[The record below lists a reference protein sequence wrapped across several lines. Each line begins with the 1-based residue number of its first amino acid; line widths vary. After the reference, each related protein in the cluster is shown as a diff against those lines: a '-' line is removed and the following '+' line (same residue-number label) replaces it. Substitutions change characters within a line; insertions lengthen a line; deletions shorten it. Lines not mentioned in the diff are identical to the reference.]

1 MEKGVKLEGVR
12 GVRYMYHDPCHTPMK
27 THKRSRWSTS

>member
-1 MEKGVKLEGVR
+1 MEKGIKLDGVQ

-27 THKRSRWSTS
+27 THAPLKVVNG

>member
-1 MEKGVKLEGVR
+1 MEKGMKLDGVQ

-27 THKRSRWSTS
+27 THSRSRS